1 MMEFIKKS
9 DLIGIIEGKLKE
21 LNEERTIIRQQ
32 QGGMEE
38 KRPRLDNVAI
48 QEAIWMRLKNEISD
62 ITTFH
67 TKNYVIL
74 ESD

>member
-38 KRPRLDNVAI
+38 KRPRLDNVAM
-48 QEAIWMRLKNEISD
+48 QEAIMIRFKND
-62 ITTFH
+62 ICDIITYKTD
-67 TKNYVIL
+67 NVLVIRGN
-74 ESD
+74 